1 MTKLVSLRIDEK
13 ALSALNVHMKG
24 FQYWKRH
31 GVMVRLLEHLLLY
44 ADTKT
49 IGTIVRHN
57 RYSSMKLTITAT
69 LESTV
74 E

>member
-1 MTKLVSLRIDEK
+1 MTKLVSLRIDEEALK
-13 ALSALNVHMKG
+13 ALDEHMKD
-24 FQYWKRH
+24 FRFWKRH

-69 LESTV
+69 DESTV

>member
-1 MTKLVSLRIDEK
+1 MTKLVSLRIDEEALK
-13 ALSALNVHMKG
+13 ALDEQMKS
-24 FQYWKRH
+24 FRYWKRH
-31 GVMVRLLEHLLLY
+31 AVMVRLLEHLLLY

-49 IGTIVRHN
+49 LGTIVRHN

-69 LESTV
+69 DESTV